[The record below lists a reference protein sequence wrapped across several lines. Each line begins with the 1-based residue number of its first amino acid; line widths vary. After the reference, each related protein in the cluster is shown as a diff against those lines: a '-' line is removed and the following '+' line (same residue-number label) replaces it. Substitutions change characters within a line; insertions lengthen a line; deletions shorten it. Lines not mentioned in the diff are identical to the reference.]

1 MAAAATAAEVAT
13 SDNMTTIPQ
22 NASSQFTRAELAPP
36 RFKVD
41 QQSFMFM
48 DQQPVHVQVTYMDNS
63 CWIWV
68 SAGPSP
74 LMQQTQQLQ
83 GGISMGG
90 AGGVGGGAFGD
101 LAMAMPP
108 FRAGQPAVSSTLLGN
123 PIDETAAQMAR
134 RLATRFKCQF
144 LVNVDIP
151 ATLDNA
157 MVMAFS
163 ERKVVDI
170 LQKTLGHS
178 AASGSLP
185 SSSTSTAPSA
195 TVTAGTEVN
204 GSGSA
209 P

>member
-1 MAAAATAAEVAT
+1 
-13 SDNMTTIPQ
+13 MTTTPQ

-48 DQQPVHVQVTYMDNS
+48 DQQPVHVQVTYMDSS

-83 GGISMGG
+83 GRAGAEVGAGG

-108 FRAGQPAVSSTLLGN
+108 FRAGQPAVSSTLLGS

-170 LQKTLGHS
+170 LQKSLGPS
-178 AASGSLP
+178 SVSGSLP
-185 SSSTSTAPSA
+185 PSSTSATPSA
-195 TVTAGTEVN
+195 AATAGTEIN
-204 GSGSA
+204 GSVSA

>member
-83 GGISMGG
+83 GGI
-90 AGGVGGGAFGD
+90 
-101 LAMAMPP
+101 
-108 FRAGQPAVSSTLLGN
+108 T
-123 PIDETAAQMAR
+123 
-134 RLATRFKCQF
+134 TRFKCQF